1 MSRTYPSTTKPAILR
16 CRALVLTKSPSTA
29 FIADPPASTTRMSFG
44 AARSRAL
51 CTIRLSP
58 GNTLTVQAGPRI
70 RRWGAVT
77 FRIAV
82 HIVYRRFIRSEIMGV
97 SNSRNPATNAGSGRP
112 IWRRIRNP
120 GPGFNSDVIGLLT
133 MAPTSRR
140 PPPRRCASSVGT
152 TCHVDIR
159 WLPRA
164 VGPAGRNGS
173 QGWQGRCQRA
183 ERRTARARWHRPDP
197 QDDTHARAQVID
209 NEPNHPLSLPMESVA
224 LAQHQDVRPGQM
236 GSDFCRTSL
245 ARARGC
251 P

>member
-1 MSRTYPSTTKPAILR
+1 
-16 CRALVLTKSPSTA
+16 
-29 FIADPPASTTRMSFG
+29 MSFG

-140 PPPRRCASSVGT
+140 PPRPGA
-152 TCHVDIR
+152 
-159 WLPRA
+159 LPRSEPRA
-164 VGPAGRNGS
+164 TLAFDGYLAAWGPWEGTG
-173 QGWQGRCQRA
+173 
-183 ERRTARARWHRPDP
+183 
-197 QDDTHARAQVID
+197 
-209 NEPNHPLSLPMESVA
+209 
-224 LAQHQDVRPGQM
+224 
-236 GSDFCRTSL
+236 
-245 ARARGC
+245 
-251 P
+251 

>member
-1 MSRTYPSTTKPAILR
+1 M
-16 CRALVLTKSPSTA
+16 RALIPGSCLSDLYRRCVIAASSFMTGARRCGPSIGIDHFAPSLGQEGVHPGVRELASRDSRHIVGFGLPTHPQALEQAGGGILGNDHDAVLVPHDDVAGVNHDTA
-29 FIADPPASTTRMSFG
+29 ALNREVDFPG
-44 AARSRAL
+44 AAVE
-51 CTIRLSP
+51 
-58 GNTLTVQAGPRI
+58 GGPRI

-164 VGPAGRNGS
+164 VGPVGRNGS
-173 QGWQGRCQRA
+173 QRVARTMPA
-183 ERRTARARWHRPDP
+183 RREKDCA
-197 QDDTHARAQVID
+197 
-209 NEPNHPLSLPMESVA
+209 
-224 LAQHQDVRPGQM
+224 G
-236 GSDFCRTSL
+236 
-245 ARARGC
+245 
-251 P
+251 

>member
-1 MSRTYPSTTKPAILR
+1 
-16 CRALVLTKSPSTA
+16 
-29 FIADPPASTTRMSFG
+29 MSFG

-58 GNTLTVQAGPRI
+58 GNTLTVQAGP
-70 RRWGAVT
+70 W
-77 FRIAV
+77 
-82 HIVYRRFIRSEIMGV
+82 E
-97 SNSRNPATNAGSGRP
+97 
-112 IWRRIRNP
+112 
-120 GPGFNSDVIGLLT
+120 
-133 MAPTSRR
+133 
-140 PPPRRCASSVGT
+140 GT
-152 TCHVDIR
+152 DR
-159 WLPRA
+159 K
-164 VGPAGRNGS
+164 
-173 QGWQGRCQRA
+173 GWQGRCQRA

-236 GSDFCRTSL
+236 GSDFCRTIL